1 MSDLIAQLG
10 ALFGPETAYA
20 QGAPAAGGSGAFI
33 TSFAPFILIFVLFYV
48 LLIRPQQKRQ
58 REHREMLE
66 AIKKGDKIITNGGLM
81 GTIVGVTKEV
91 ISLQIS
97 DNTRVKILRTELMGL
112 QGNLTGDSDKGG
124 KG

>member
-1 MSDLIAQLG
+1 
-10 ALFGPETAYA
+10 
-20 QGAPAAGGSGAFI
+20 
-33 TSFAPFILIFVLFYV
+33 
-48 LLIRPQQKRQ
+48 
-58 REHREMLE
+58 MLE

>member
-10 ALFGPETAYA
+10 AFFGPEAAWA
-20 QGAPAAGGSGAFI
+20 QGAPAAGGSGTFI

-58 REHREMLE
+58 RAHREMLE
-66 AIKKGDKIITNGGLM
+66 EIKKGDKIITNGGLM

-112 QGNLTGDSDKGG
+112 QNDLTGDNDKGD